1 MIHHP
6 PYAACALT
14 PMLAWLIVAGGPA
27 APAAESGHGA
37 DGDPVATVVTL
48 DKEAEHLKSL
58 KLPAGVQARVWA
70 DGALAANPVA
80 LDVDA
85 HNRVFA
91 AETRRYKIGGTLDIR
106 AHLNMYLDDLRC
118 TTVADRAAMI
128 RKYEGGFAPGF
139 FTSHSDLVVL
149 FEDTT
154 TRGVCDRATVFAD
167 GFNAAVDGPAAGILV
182 GANGTIYFACTPKV
196 YALTDSTGAGTAT
209 TRSVISEGYGV
220 RVSIS
225 GHDLHGLVW
234 GPDGKLY
241 WSMGDQGYDV
251 MTKEGEHLADPVS
264 GGVFRANP
272 DGSELELIYTG
283 LRNPEE
289 LAFNEFGDLFTVD
302 NNADFGDKARVTY
315 IVEGGSTGWTHGFS
329 MLNISNMAKAAG
341 LDGVQPDPWM
351 VEGLWK
357 TRFADQPAHIVP
369 PAGYCTSGP
378 CGVAYVPATGWP
390 AAWAGRFLVC
400 DYRAGNDSGIMWFT
414 VKPDGA
420 GYAVSATDTFL
431 WGAPCTDVAFS
442 YDGRLFVSEYLGGWT
457 IADKGRILSLWDPT
471 TTAQSAEVATLI
483 AGGFT
488 GRPLAELS
496 RLLGHV
502 DQRVRQAAQ
511 FELVSRGPAGVPIL
525 TAAAASSGNL
535 FARLHGIWG
544 LGQLGRRNPEVLQP
558 LLDLVVDPDAQVR
571 SQAVRT
577 LGDDRYAPAADRLIA
592 ALRDSSA
599 RVRAFAAISLGRMHQ
614 RTAIP
619 ALMQVLAENNDQD
632 AVLRHAAVMGL
643 AGSND
648 LAAIDPSS
656 ANSSAAV
663 RLGVLLTERRL
674 HDAHIAAFL
683 QDADPRLWSEAV
695 RAIYDVPIRD
705 AMPALIAQ
713 LAHGIPAQVDPA
725 MSTLLY
731 LRLIHAAVR
740 YGGQDAAV
748 ALAAFAA
755 HAQAPA
761 GIRATAL
768 HLLLTWNSP
777 TPVDPIV
784 GLYRP
789 VLARERP
796 LDGGRIRESLQAIIA
811 QGDEKLLPDAL
822 TLAKRFGQA
831 PEPRALIGM
840 LDNASLGEGT
850 RITAISQLLEQQSPD
865 LASRLPTLLH
875 DRSAMVAIAAFDAI
889 LALTP
894 AAAAATARSVL
905 EDDGTTL
912 GIPLKQHALSAIAE
926 RTDAASA
933 QVVEAWLDRLIAGT
947 APKEIA
953 LEISEAAERRTEPA
967 IAAKYASYTA
977 SFPANDQLARFRA
990 TLWGGDVQRGRAIFR
1005 VHNAQCMRCH
1015 AVDGDGGVVGPDLR
1029 GVPNRISHEALLES
1043 LILPN
1048 AVIAPGYGLS
1058 VISLKD
1064 GSSLTGSIISQSA
1077 TELVVR
1083 QMDAKQVAVPIA
1095 SVASKTDPVSPM
1107 PPMGQIMSKAEIR
1120 DVIAY
1125 LSSLR

>member
-1 MIHHP
+1 MMHDP
-6 PYAACALT
+6 PSHARALF
-14 PMLAWLIVAGGPA
+14 PLLAGLMVAG
-27 APAAESGHGA
+27 APALPGAESGHGA
-37 DGDPVATVVTL
+37 DGDPVATVVKL

-70 DGALAANPVA
+70 DGAMAANPVA

-128 RKYEGGFAPGF
+128 KKYQGGFAPGF
-139 FTSHSDLVVL
+139 FTNHSDLVVL
-149 FEDTT
+149 FEDTAKL
-154 TRGVCDRATVFAD
+154 GICDHATVFAD

-182 GANGTIYFACTPKV
+182 GANGTIYFACTPTV
-196 YALTDSTGAGTAT
+196 YALTDSSGAGTAT
-209 TRSVISEGYGV
+209 TRCIISDGYGV

-251 MTKEGEHLADPVS
+251 MTKEGQHLADPVS

-357 TRFADQPAHIVP
+357 TRFAGQPTHIVP

-378 CGVAYVPATGWP
+378 CGLAYVPATGWP
-390 AAWAGRFLVC
+390 TAWAGRFLIC

-414 VKPDGA
+414 LKPDGA
-420 GYAVSATDTFL
+420 GYTVNAADKFL

-457 IADKGRILSLWDPT
+457 IADKGRILSLWEPT
-471 TTAQSAEVATLI
+471 TTAQSAEVAALI

-511 FELVSRGPAGVPIL
+511 FELVNRGPAGIPIL
-525 TAAAASSGNL
+525 TAAAASGSP

-544 LGQLGRRNPEVLQP
+544 LGQVGRRNPDVLKA

-571 SQAVRT
+571 SQAVKT

-592 ALRDSSA
+592 ALRDSSP

-614 RTAIP
+614 ASAIP
-619 ALMQVLAENNDQD
+619 ALVQVLAENNDQD

-643 AGSND
+643 AGSAD
-648 LAAIDPSS
+648 RAAIEALST
-656 ANSSAAV
+656 NSSAAV
-663 RLGVLLTERRL
+663 RLGILLTERRL

-683 QDADPRLWSEAV
+683 QDADPRIWSEAV
-695 RAIYDVPIRD
+695 RAIYDLPIRD

-713 LAHGIPAQVDPA
+713 LAQGLPAQVDPA
-725 MSTLLY
+725 MSILLS

-740 YGGQDAAV
+740 YGGPDAAV
-748 ALAAFAA
+748 ALAAYAA
-755 HAQAPA
+755 HATAPPE
-761 GIRATAL
+761 IRATAL
-768 HLLLTWNSP
+768 HALLTWDNP
-777 TPVDPIV
+777 LPVDPIV

-789 VLARERP
+789 VPPRERP
-796 LDGGRIRESLQAIIA
+796 LDGGQIRESLQAIIA
-811 QGDEKLLPDAL
+811 QGDEKLQPDAL

-831 PEPRALIGM
+831 PEPKALIAM
-840 LDNASLGEGT
+840 LDNAGLGDGT
-850 RITAISQLLEQQSPD
+850 RITAIGQLLEQKSAD
-865 LASRLPTLLH
+865 LVGRLPTLLH
-875 DRSAMVAIAAFDAI
+875 DRSASVAIAAFDAI
-889 LALTP
+889 VALTP

-905 EDDGTTL
+905 EDDGATA
-912 GIPLKQHALSAIAE
+912 GIPLKQHALSAIAM
-926 RTDAASA
+926 RTDAAAA
-933 QVVEAWLDRLIAGT
+933 QVVDAWLDRLIAGT

-953 LEISEAAERRTEPA
+953 LEISDAAERRTEPA
-967 IAAKYASYTA
+967 IVAKYARYTA
-977 SFPANDQLARFRA
+977 SFPANDQLAPFRA

-1029 GVPNRISHEALLES
+1029 GVPNRIAHEALLES

-1064 GSSLTGSIISQSA
+1064 GSSITGSIISQSA

-1083 QMDAKQVAVPIA
+1083 QLDAKQVTVPSA